1 MDLSV
6 ATPPF
11 WLTLV
16 VGALALVA
24 GGAGALAVARQVRA
38 VRMRMRMARARAREA
53 QAAEMLRR
61 AGYAVLE
68 SQPRATST
76 LLVNGQ
82 PLLTEIRADYLVRRW
97 GRLYVAEAK
106 SGTRAPD
113 PTERGTRR
121 QLLEYATAYAVSGVL
136 LVDTEAGTVAR
147 IDFPALRRPF
157 LGFQAG
163 FWLGVGVGAGIAGGV
178 VAALGPLA
186 A

>member
-1 MDLSV
+1 MDFPV
-6 ATPPF
+6 ATLPL
-11 WLTLV
+11 WWVLV
-16 VGALALVA
+16 GGALALAA
-24 GGAGALAVARQVRA
+24 GASGALAVARQVHA

-53 QAAEMLRR
+53 QAAGMLRR
-61 AGYAVLE
+61 AGYTVVE

-76 LLVNGQ
+76 LLADGR
-82 PLLTEIRADYLVRRW
+82 PLVTEIRADYLVRRW

-106 SGTRAPD
+106 SGVRAPD

-147 IDFPALRRPF
+147 IEFPALRRPF

-163 FWLGVGVGAGIAGGV
+163 FWLGMAVAAGIAACG
-178 VAALGPLA
+178 VAALGPFA